1 MNRDVALDAL
11 PQELSL
17 GLLDAAGE
25 GIALIDAEHPDQLV
39 LWLNPALEHL
49 SGFDRHE
56 LIGSNLGILHA
67 ADSDQRGLAEVREAI
82 TAGRTCDALLR
93 SYRPDGALYWSQLRV
108 APFRDAGGRL
118 WSFAFLA
125 DVSARREMEIMLGR
139 QTDEIDSAQR
149 RLEEVDPV
157 DRLTGL
163 QNEHSFRQSLELAWF
178 SCARDRRALTLFL
191 FAPDY
196 FDVYLETFGRIA
208 GDSALRMVARA
219 VSAAFRRAS
228 DVSARLDGAV
238 FAALGVDMQR
248 DMLESH
254 AQRVSGRVRALAI
267 RNPHAPLARDLSLSA
282 AVLQVRPNRSPDWRG
297 FLGEAR
303 ETLLRAQSTGIE
315 QLVLQDYGSEPD

>member
-1 MNRDVALDAL
+1 MSGDVALDTL

-17 GLLDAAGE
+17 GLLESAGE

-39 LWLNPALEHL
+39 LWLNPALERV
-49 SGFDRHE
+49 SGFDRSE
-56 LIGSNLGILHA
+56 LLGNNLGMLHA
-67 ADSDQRGLAEVREAI
+67 ADRDQRDLAELREAVV
-82 TAGRTCDALLR
+82 AGRDCDVVLR
-93 SYRPDGALYWSQLRV
+93 SYRPDGALYWSRV
-108 APFRDAGGRL
+108 RLAPFRDAGGRL

-125 DVSARREMEIMLGR
+125 DVSSQREMEIMLGR
-139 QTDEIDSAQR
+139 QTDEIDSVQR

-178 SCARDRRALTLFL
+178 SCARDRRALSLFV

-254 AQRVSGRVRALAI
+254 AQRVCARVRALAI

-282 AVLQVRPNRSPDWRG
+282 AVLQVRPNRSPDWRS
-297 FLGEAR
+297 FLSEAR
-303 ETLLRAQSTGIE
+303 ETLLSAQSTGIE
-315 QLVLQDYGSEPD
+315 QVVLRDYGSEEG